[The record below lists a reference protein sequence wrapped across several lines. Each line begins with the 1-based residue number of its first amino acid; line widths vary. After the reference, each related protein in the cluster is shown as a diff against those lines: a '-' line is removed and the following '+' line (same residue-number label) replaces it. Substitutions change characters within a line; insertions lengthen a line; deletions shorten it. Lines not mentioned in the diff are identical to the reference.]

1 MVIIVLNGL
10 FTGAS
15 PLLMDQ
21 LLGAVIPNVL
31 DGVEICLIDLALFS
45 SILVVGQ
52 SLFVWSTYKLNVSKM
67 DGAGFS
73 PLFQRQLARHI
84 AKLPQSTLDGCNEVC
99 LRHSQQLI

>member
-73 PLFQRQLARHI
+73 PLFQRQLARHGATI
-84 AKLPQSTLDGCNEVC
+84 RQSST
-99 LRHSQQLI
+99 

>member
-45 SILVVGQ
+45 SILVVG
-52 SLFVWSTYKLNVSKM
+52 
-67 DGAGFS
+67 
-73 PLFQRQLARHI
+73 
-84 AKLPQSTLDGCNEVC
+84 
-99 LRHSQQLI
+99 